1 MNIQSIGVNMIKK
14 KTLVLFLLLI
24 IQSLIYNVQISNAQ
38 SQDYKDFPFIYQWG
52 TSGLPSEGFVN
63 FATSDNGGRCEIIPE
78 LGDHQYPLEF
88 YDNSTTNDTFS
99 YSGGF
104 FNQSLFK
111 SSYYISFWIRT
122 TDVNK
127 TSALRLFTKD
137 WDELIYEIRI
147 NNGSFEFVG
156 YNGIEILDNILND
169 TWYHL
174 CIRDEIMENDHF
186 IEMYIDGTLKLT
198 GKSRKLGEIA
208 IAYISTRSDD
218 YNFSIYLDALYIG
231 NKEEETFATMGG
243 FVTYGEDPI
252 FVSTPE
258 NNSYEPWTLD
268 NYNYWKIEDLTVN
281 SSATYTIFQND
292 IPIPE
297 HTNQSWISK
306 SSILLNVN
314 NLNYGEYYYRIE
326 VNDGYGGYISDTVK
340 ITIEN
345 LPPRI
350 FAEFSKFFEN
360 INIAYVLT
368 IVVIGIISMILNS
381 KSEKFLISA
390 AYKKNLKLNE

>member
-1 MNIQSIGVNMIKK
+1 MNVQIIGVNMIKK
-14 KTLVLFLLLI
+14 KKTIILFLLLI
-24 IQSLIYNVQISNAQ
+24 IQALSFNVQISNAQ

-63 FATSDNGGRCEIIPE
+63 IATSNNGGRCEIIPE

-88 YDNSTTNDTFS
+88 YDNSTSDDPFS

-127 TSALRLFTKD
+127 TSALRLFTDD
-137 WDELIYEIRI
+137 WGALIYEIRI

-156 YNGIEILDNILND
+156 YNEVEISDEIMND

-174 CIRDEIMENDHF
+174 CIRDEIVENNHF
-186 IEMYIDGTLKLT
+186 VEIYIDGTLKLT
-198 GKSRKLGEIA
+198 GKSRKSGEIA
-208 IAYISTRSDD
+208 IAYISTRSED
-218 YNFSIYLDALYIG
+218 YNYSIYLDALYIG

-243 FVTYGEDPI
+243 LVSYGEDPI
-252 FVSTPE
+252 FLLTPE
-258 NNSYEPWTLD
+258 NISYEPWTLN
-268 NYNYWKIEDLTVN
+268 NYNYWKILDLTVN

-297 HTNQSWISK
+297 HTNQSWISTTP
-306 SSILLNVN
+306 ILLNVN
-314 NLNYGEYYYRIE
+314 NLNYGEYNYRIE
-326 VNDGYGGYISDTVK
+326 VNDGYGGSISDTVK
-340 ITIEN
+340 ITIEE
-345 LPPRI
+345 LPPEI
-350 FAEFSKFFEN
+350 FTDFSKFLDN
-360 INIAYVLT
+360 LNIAYVMT
-368 IVVIGIISMILNS
+368 MVVIGIISIILM
-381 KSEKFLISA
+381 
-390 AYKKNLKLNE
+390 NLKLKKF